1 MLIHSESASFSLPFL
16 QAKAFPRLQIP
27 FPEDTIRVQGLND
40 LFHKTMFAADGKTT
54 DPAKV
59 SLQYVRLAFADGLT
73 TAEATNGLSVAL
85 ATSPHC
91 ADGNLELLLH
101 EKAVR
106 ILSSIVNSSDELFVG
121 ISGKYA
127 VFMKEDL
134 FFSSM
139 MFAGKYLAGSRIL
152 ERVQPAYQA
161 MTDAGSLTDQIQNV
175 SALFLEGDDPCV
187 DLYIESDNITLR
199 AETASGH
206 SSSAVKAADTTP
218 TPKDGFHFDC
228 RLLLSCLRNT
238 SGPLRLLLD
247 ENGLLILEAN
257 QCRYFVCPRGPVRI
271 VKKEVEKAV
280 KTPRAKKSK
289 NKTQTTTKRHKEAN
303 YMQFEPGRL
312 TATYGISAAM
322 EDDTAF
328 QRFVAAS
335 LNRYQSCDW
344 GELSTRDCEANNAAV
359 ANGEN
364 RIFAAYVS
372 KELQKKIWIIT
383 EADRSYTT
391 VMLPQE
397 Y

>member
-1 MLIHSESASFSLPFL
+1 MQFTANRLLLLEAVKTVLKVVWPNRDIPEIAGVLIEADASAGLLTVTGTDIRTHIQRRIRHEQVEESGSIILTPLISKVLDKLAGDSVSFCCDKGTVLIQSESASFSLPFL

-40 LFHKTMFAADGKTT
+40 LFYKTMFAADGKTT

-161 MTDAGSLTDQIQNV
+161 MTDVGSLTDLIQNV

-199 AETASGH
+199 AETVSGH
-206 SSSAVKAADTTP
+206 SFSAVKAADTTP

-247 ENGLLILEAN
+247 EHGLLILEAN

-271 VKKEVEKAV
+271 VKKEVEKAA
-280 KTPRAKKSK
+280 KKPRAKKPK
-289 NKTQTTTKRHKEAN
+289 NQSQTTV
-303 YMQFEPGRL
+303 Q
-312 TATYGISAAM
+312 AA
-322 EDDTAF
+322 
-328 QRFVAAS
+328 
-335 LNRYQSCDW
+335 
-344 GELSTRDCEANNAAV
+344 
-359 ANGEN
+359 
-364 RIFAAYVS
+364 
-372 KELQKKIWIIT
+372 
-383 EADRSYTT
+383 
-391 VMLPQE
+391 
-397 Y
+397 

>member
-1 MLIHSESASFSLPFL
+1 MQFTANRLLLLKAVKTALKVVRPNRDIPEIAGVLIEADASSGLLTVTGTDVRTHIQRRLRQEQVEESGSIILTPLIASVLDKLAGESVSFQSDKGTVLIGSGNASFSLPFL
-16 QAKAFPRLQIP
+16 EAKAFPRLQIP
-27 FPEDTIRVQGLND
+27 FPEDTIRVQGLNE
-40 LFHKTMFAADGKTT
+40 LFRKTVFAADGQTT
-54 DPAKV
+54 DLDKI

-73 TAEATNGLSVAL
+73 TAEATNSTYA
-85 ATSPHC
+85 AISTSPHC
-91 ADGNLELLLH
+91 ADGNLELFLH

-106 ILSSIVNSSDELFVG
+106 ILASIVAPSEELFVG

-161 MTDAGSLTDQIQNV
+161 MSDAGSLTDQIQNV

-247 ENGLLILEAN
+247 ENGLLILVAN

-271 VKKEVEKAV
+271 VKKEVEKAA
-280 KTPRAKKSK
+280 KTPRAKKPK
-289 NKTQTTTKRHKEAN
+289 NQSQTTV
-303 YMQFEPGRL
+303 Q
-312 TATYGISAAM
+312 AA
-322 EDDTAF
+322 
-328 QRFVAAS
+328 
-335 LNRYQSCDW
+335 
-344 GELSTRDCEANNAAV
+344 
-359 ANGEN
+359 
-364 RIFAAYVS
+364 
-372 KELQKKIWIIT
+372 
-383 EADRSYTT
+383 
-391 VMLPQE
+391 
-397 Y
+397 

>member
-1 MLIHSESASFSLPFL
+1 MKFTANRLLLLEAVKTVLKVVRPNRDIPEIAGVLIEADASAGLLTVTGTDIRTHIQRRIRKEQVEESGSIILTPLIAKVLDKLAGNTVSFHSDKGAVLIHSESASFSLPFL

-40 LFHKTMFAADGKTT
+40 LFHKTMFAADGKIT

-206 SSSAVKAADTTP
+206 SSSAIKAADTTP
-218 TPKDGFHFDC
+218 TPKDGFHFD
-228 RLLLSCLRNT
+228 
-238 SGPLRLLLD
+238 
-247 ENGLLILEAN
+247 
-257 QCRYFVCPRGPVRI
+257 
-271 VKKEVEKAV
+271 
-280 KTPRAKKSK
+280 
-289 NKTQTTTKRHKEAN
+289 
-303 YMQFEPGRL
+303 
-312 TATYGISAAM
+312 
-322 EDDTAF
+322 
-328 QRFVAAS
+328 
-335 LNRYQSCDW
+335 
-344 GELSTRDCEANNAAV
+344 
-359 ANGEN
+359 
-364 RIFAAYVS
+364 
-372 KELQKKIWIIT
+372 
-383 EADRSYTT
+383 
-391 VMLPQE
+391 
-397 Y
+397 